1 VELRLRIILF
11 GIKFLGFG
19 DEKWKIFTRGKM
31 EPMVTIHPGV
41 FEEVDVK
48 PPIPSTPLPPASVS
62 TSASAS
68 TYPTI
73 RKAFL
78 HVKFGC
84 GSSFSLLLNTF
95 G

>member
-1 VELRLRIILF
+1 
-11 GIKFLGFG
+11 
-19 DEKWKIFTRGKM
+19 M

-95 G
+95 GVIWSYWSLE

>member
-1 VELRLRIILF
+1 
-11 GIKFLGFG
+11 
-19 DEKWKIFTRGKM
+19 M
-31 EPMVTIHPGV
+31 EPMVIIHPGV
-41 FEEVDVK
+41 FEDMEEDVK
-48 PPIPSTPLPPASVS
+48 PPIPSTPLPPAS
-62 TSASAS
+62 TSASTS

-84 GSSFSLLLNTF
+84 GSSFSLVLNTF